1 MPASLVCITS
11 NNRRPCLKLE
21 GKEKLLRF
29 SSDLYMH
36 ACTQRQTDRET
47 ERERK
52 KERDRERE
60 RERGGRETVE
70 KLFSLYVA

>member
-1 MPASLVCITS
+1 MPASLVRITS

-36 ACTQRQTDRET
+36 ACTQTETDKKRKRE
-47 ERERK
+47 K
-52 KERDRERE
+52 GERDRER
-60 RERGGRETVE
+60 RERDSGKIV
-70 KLFSLYVA
+70 